1 MDIKKIYTKEEL
13 LESLPDFVSGNI
25 SDNVISESLIKMIET
40 DSEFKE
46 EFESIKM
53 SLLFLDQ
60 SDIEIPD
67 SAYFNNL
74 SVRIN
79 ERVEKEF
86 SENKISV
93 VTENFS
99 RLWKFIIPALTVI
112 LVILYFTIKQ
122 NDTEKIMTES
132 GNDKLTNEK
141 VQKNINPENNNES
154 VFLNDKLSESK
165 EGISPDKLNDNSKN
179 TSSHKSDIKS
189 VNPDSEKIYNQQ
201 VADIN
206 KSNGGS
212 SYEDEEVLNN
222 EFFISGLVDLID
234 LDKESESNESIDLFE
249 SSDLEII
256 NSDSAED
263 QNLQNEFRELT
274 PSDQQEIL
282 NILKKTQI

>member
-1 MDIKKIYTKEEL
+1 MDIKTIYTKEEL

-25 SDNVISESLIKMIET
+25 SDNVISESLIKLIET

-46 EFESIKM
+46 EFESVKM

-60 SDIEIPD
+60 SENEIPEP
-67 SAYFNNL
+67 AYFNNL

-79 ERVEKEF
+79 QRIDKELT
-86 SENKISV
+86 ENKSSV
-93 VTENFS
+93 MFENFS
-99 RLWKFIIPALTVI
+99 RLWKYIIPALTLI
-112 LVILYFTIKQ
+112 LVILYFTFRH

-132 GNDKLTNEK
+132 GNDKITNEK
-141 VQKNINPENNNES
+141 VLKNVSPENNNES
-154 VFLNDKLSESK
+154 DFSQDKLSESK
-165 EGISPDKLNDNSKN
+165 EGISPDKVNDHTKN

-234 LDKESESNESIDLFE
+234 SDKESESNESIDLFE